1 MKFLLNGTLLVLLL
15 TTFCFGQ
22 WMQQPF
28 SASESLFKVRFADST
43 NGWIL
48 GKDHIFKTTDAGNS
62 WFPQDSSG
70 AIGGALTVLNSDTA
84 FYSSMKWS
92 APYFGLL
99 RKTTNGGSRWETV
112 DSLLFGCYDIH
123 FLNDQVGYA
132 GGGTLPD
139 YNPMLRK
146 TTDGGS
152 TWSTVWSGTGNYEIQ
167 GLHFFNPDDGWAVL
181 YNAVIIKTTDGGV
194 NWTVSDTIRP
204 NPNYLLPLRDIT
216 FTTPDS
222 GWAVGGISGE
232 SIVVRTTNAGSQWSY
247 QVFNGSSLREVK
259 FFNSNVGWICGANN
273 GEPFIAKTT
282 DGGEN
287 WITQHEIPW
296 AAAGAESISMI
307 NTSLGWAVNYD
318 GEVYKTTNG
327 GVTFIEGGSL
337 PSQPVSMHL
346 FQNYPNPFNPV
357 TSIKYTISSLQNVT
371 IKVYDLLGKEVAALV
386 NEEKPAGTYEVTWDG
401 ANMPSGVYFYKIK
414 AGDPSAGS
422 GQVFT
427 QTRKMILL
435 K

>member
-1 MKFLLNGTLLVLLL
+1 MKFLLHVNFLALIL

-22 WMQQPF
+22 WMEQPF

-48 GKDHIFKTTDAGNS
+48 GENHIFKTTDAGNS
-62 WFPQDSSG
+62 WFPQDSSVG
-70 AIGGALTVLNSDTA
+70 DFGTALTVLNTETA
-84 FYSSMKWS
+84 FYSCYTNS
-92 APYFGLL
+92 APYFGLI
-99 RKTTNGGSRWETV
+99 RKTTDSGLTWQTV
-112 DSLLFGCYDIH
+112 DSLSFACFDIQ

-152 TWSTVWSGTGNYEIQ
+152 TWSTVWSGTGNYEIE
-167 GLHFFNPDDGWAVL
+167 GLHFLDSDNAWAVL
-181 YNAVIIKTTDGGV
+181 YNAVIMKTTDGGV
-194 NWTVSDTIRP
+194 SWAVSDSIHPP
-204 NPNYLLPLRDIT
+204 NLSLPLKDIT

-222 GWAVGGISGE
+222 GWAVGGIAGN
-232 SIVVRTTNAGSQWSY
+232 SIVVRTTDAGSQWSY
-247 QVFNGSSLREVK
+247 QVFTGSSLREVK
-259 FFNSNVGWICGANN
+259 FFNSNVGWICGANDF
-273 GEPFIAKTT
+273 EPFIAKTT

-287 WITQHEIPW
+287 WTTQHEIPY
-296 AAAGAESISMI
+296 AAAGAESFSMI

-357 TSIKYTISSLQNVT
+357 TSIQYAINSKQYVT
-371 IKVYDLLGKEVAALV
+371 LKVYDLLGNEIASLV

-414 AGDPSAGS
+414 TGE
-422 GQVFT
+422 FI
-427 QTRKMILL
+427 QTKTMILL